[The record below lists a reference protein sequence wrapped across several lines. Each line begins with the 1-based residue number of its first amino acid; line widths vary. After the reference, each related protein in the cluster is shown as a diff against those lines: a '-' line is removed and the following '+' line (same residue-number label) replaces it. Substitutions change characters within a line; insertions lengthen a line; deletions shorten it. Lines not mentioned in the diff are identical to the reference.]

1 MNTQECCDT
10 PRGFVGGTCDYCGG
24 TVQAETYTIGL
35 DTETMNTQIELPATF
50 ALHISERHPLADTLP
65 KGELSDF
72 DRSKLYYHCSI
83 HSEGKAI
90 AIESPVFS
98 KDDDDDAE
106 KLRAYSILREI
117 VTETITRAL
126 LPPTECPQYECI
138 DGRVVAQIEPNPMRG
153 EFGTIIESDGT
164 ERPAGRII
172 NP

>member
-1 MNTQECCDT
+1 
-10 PRGFVGGTCDYCGG
+10 
-24 TVQAETYTIGL
+24 
-35 DTETMNTQIELPATF
+35 MNTQIELPATF